1 MASRMLRRLRWRSCS
16 LQRNEQEQSQVNDT
30 NRKGA
35 RSGCSLRTRYDA
47 SVTVLPMHMC
57 HERVARCSRIESF
70 VELADFSRF
79 CQYNAGR
86 SGGYARHHEEWESA
100 MKAMV
105 FHKPHAPLAAEN
117 RASPKPRAGEVL
129 IRVRACG
136 VCHGDLMVQEGAFPF
151 AKYPVVPGHEIA
163 GTVQELGEGVDWLP
177 LGARVGL
184 SALGSSCGHCAAC
197 LGADEFLCDRLGFT
211 GVTSDGGYQEFMIAN
226 AAYVVALPD
235 KLDFVEAAPLMC
247 AGLTVFSALRHAGF
261 EPGDRVAIV
270 GLGGLGEM
278 GVLYARAMGGR
289 VAVASSTRE
298 KEGDSRTLGAELFIH
313 VKSQDVAATLTHW
326 EGGADIILCTA
337 SSVKSANAAFAGLAR
352 NGTLVLLGAGPG
364 DVTLNPMVLV
374 MGRRRVM
381 GSPAGS
387 RKDLRD
393 ALAFAAEYD
402 VRPRVTRYSLE
413 QAGEALG
420 AMHDRA
426 LRGRAVLAMA

>member
-1 MASRMLRRLRWRSCS
+1 
-16 LQRNEQEQSQVNDT
+16 
-30 NRKGA
+30 
-35 RSGCSLRTRYDA
+35 
-47 SVTVLPMHMC
+47 
-57 HERVARCSRIESF
+57 
-70 VELADFSRF
+70 
-79 CQYNAGR
+79 
-86 SGGYARHHEEWESA
+86 

-105 FHKPHAPLAAEN
+105 FQKPHTPLGAEN
-117 RASPKPRAGEVL
+117 RAPPKPRCGEVL

-136 VCHGDLMVQEGAFPF
+136 VCHGDLMVQEGVFPF

-163 GTVQELGEGVDWLP
+163 GTVQELGDGVDWLP

-184 SALGSSCGHCAAC
+184 SALGSACGHCAAC
-197 LGADEFLCDRLGFT
+197 LGADEFLCDHLGFT
-211 GVTSDGGYQEFMIAN
+211 GVTSDGGYQELMIAN

-235 KLDFVEAAPLMC
+235 KLDFAEAAPLMC

-261 EPGDRVAIV
+261 EPGDRVAVV

-289 VAVASSTRE
+289 VAVASSTQE
-298 KEGDSRTLGAELFIH
+298 KEDDARTLGAELFIH
-313 VKSQDVAATLTHW
+313 AGTKDVGATLARW

-337 SSVKSANAAFAGLAR
+337 SSVESANAAFGGLAR

-364 DVTLNPMVLV
+364 DVTLSPMVLV

-387 RKDLRD
+387 RQDLRE
-393 ALAFAAEYD
+393 ALAFAAEHD

-413 QAGEALG
+413 GAGEALS
-420 AMHDRA
+420 AMHSRA
-426 LRGRAVLAMA
+426 LRGRAVLTMA

>member
-1 MASRMLRRLRWRSCS
+1 
-16 LQRNEQEQSQVNDT
+16 
-30 NRKGA
+30 
-35 RSGCSLRTRYDA
+35 
-47 SVTVLPMHMC
+47 
-57 HERVARCSRIESF
+57 
-70 VELADFSRF
+70 
-79 CQYNAGR
+79 
-86 SGGYARHHEEWESA
+86 
-100 MKAMV
+100 
-105 FHKPHAPLAAEN
+105 
-117 RASPKPRAGEVL
+117 
-129 IRVRACG
+129 
-136 VCHGDLMVQEGAFPF
+136 
-151 AKYPVVPGHEIA
+151 
-163 GTVQELGEGVDWLP
+163 
-177 LGARVGL
+177 
-184 SALGSSCGHCAAC
+184 
-197 LGADEFLCDRLGFT
+197 
-211 GVTSDGGYQEFMIAN
+211 MIAN

-235 KLDFVEAAPLMC
+235 KLDFVEAAPLMR

-270 GLGGLGEM
+270 GLGGLGET

-313 VKSQDVAATLTHW
+313 AKCQDVAATLTHW

-337 SSVKSANAAFAGLAR
+337 SSVESANAAFAGLAP